1 MYLHDSALEEK
12 VDEEKTKRLAAEKK
26 VEKFKEKVDH
36 MASEMQHLQDQ
47 VSLSFEARGILSS
60 IEAGLLR

>member
-1 MYLHDSALEEK
+1 MCVYLHGSALEEK

-26 VEKFKEKVDH
+26 ADKFKEKVDH

-47 VSLSFEARGILSS
+47 VSLSFKA
-60 IEAGLLR
+60 

>member
-1 MYLHDSALEEK
+1 LEEK

-47 VSLSFEARGILSS
+47 VSLFSLSFEARGIFSS